1 MVHLV
6 TQALWPVR
14 RPLSH
19 WAENSQRH
27 ACRNAMVAS
36 TAITQTRRERDEVQE
51 FVDTLIARRSRS
63 QDNAAG
69 HATPLLSALPAA
81 RLG

>member
-6 TQALWPVR
+6 TQMMWPVS
-14 RPLSH
+14 RPLAQ
-19 WAENSQRH
+19 WAESSQRH

-36 TAITQTRRERDEVQE
+36 TAIATTRRERDEVQE
-51 FVDTLIARRSRS
+51 YVDTLIARRSRRVGPAS
-63 QDNAAG
+63 P
-69 HATPLLSALPAA
+69 TLPAA